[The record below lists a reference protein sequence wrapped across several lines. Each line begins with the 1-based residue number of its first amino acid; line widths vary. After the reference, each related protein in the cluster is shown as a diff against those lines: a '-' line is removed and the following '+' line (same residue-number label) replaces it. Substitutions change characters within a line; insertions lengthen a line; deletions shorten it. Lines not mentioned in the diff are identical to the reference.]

1 MKKKIDREEVAVSSD
16 SFLKQIDI
24 DEVLAETTQF
34 LQSVKTDPL
43 GHILEGL
50 NVAKKKETIMSKSKI
65 IK

>member
-16 SFLKQIDI
+16 SFLKQID
-24 DEVLAETTQF
+24 EMLAETTQF

-50 NVAKKKETIMSKSKI
+50 NVAKKKETI